1 MALSA
6 LKFIGL
12 AIGAVVLGVLSTSF
26 AFSQMGAGAGGFTGH
41 GSNAWIALKYDSK
54 VTEDEKAGRIR
65 HIMRRH

>member
-26 AFSQMGAGAGGFTGH
+26 AFSQMGAGESRFTGH

-54 VTEDEKAGRIR
+54 VTEDEIAGRIR